1 MIVKWL
7 NGGIDLN
14 KTLKYFYRHIWFSFS
29 ISFLIQINHLSH
41 NLPKLAEHP
50 VSHSWDLKFKNSAEI
65 LISPKPTLF
74 LNTRKR
80 SASRPLIIQMHT
92 QCQVVLQAFTTTFN
106 TSAAPFDVYLFLN
119 KAFTK
124 PYPLGSTVISEECD
138 PALLF
143 IWIFFDGY

>member
-1 MIVKWL
+1 
-7 NGGIDLN
+7 
-14 KTLKYFYRHIWFSFS
+14 
-29 ISFLIQINHLSH
+29 
-41 NLPKLAEHP
+41 
-50 VSHSWDLKFKNSAEI
+50 
-65 LISPKPTLF
+65 
-74 LNTRKR
+74 
-80 SASRPLIIQMHT
+80 MHT

-143 IWIFFDGY
+143 I